1 MLTFGRETS
10 QAPIPVAAPREKV
23 DAWVGGLDLYARH
36 AVMLAEVA
44 AGEGEDAEVWVGG
57 DGRKSWRSGV

>member
-1 MLTFGRETS
+1 
-10 QAPIPVAAPREKV
+10 
-23 DAWVGGLDLYARH
+23 
-36 AVMLAEVA
+36 VMLAEVA